1 MARTFKK
8 GRTKGGLSREVV
20 LIFVTIGTADKGI
33 EFTRLIVAMDEIAGK
48 IEEEVIMQIGSI
60 EYAPRH
66 SQYFRYRT
74 FSEALSLFQRASLVV
89 GHAGTGTIL
98 NALRFKVPLILVPR
112 RIQYGE
118 LDRDDHQL
126 EIAQRLEGR
135 GWVEVVYEISE
146 LESKVKQM
154 LRERRRV
161 GADPVSPERRNL
173 IQFLRDYVRRER
185 KEEG

>member
-1 MARTFKK
+1 MAGDLKK
-8 GRTKGGLSREVV
+8 GRAQSNVPGEVV

-33 EFTRLIVAMDEIAGK
+33 EFTRLIVSMDDIAGK

-60 EYAPRH
+60 EYEPKH
-66 SQYFRYRT
+66 CQYFRYRT
-74 FSEALSLFQRASLVV
+74 FSETLSLFQRASLVV

-98 NALRFKVPLILVPR
+98 NSLRFKTPLLLVPR

-126 EIAQRLEGR
+126 EIAQRLEGK
-135 GWVEVVYEISE
+135 GWVEVVYEMSE

-154 LRERRRV
+154 LRERREV
-161 GADPVSPERRNL
+161 SIGPVSEERRNL
-173 IQFLRDYVRRER
+173 IQFLRDYVKREE
-185 KEEG
+185 KEES

>member
-1 MARTFKK
+1 VARPFKK
-8 GRTKGGLSREVV
+8 DGTKGGLSREVV

-60 EYAPRH
+60 EYKPKHA
-66 SQYFRYRT
+66 QYFRYTT
-74 FSEALSLFQRASLVV
+74 FVKALSFFQRATLVV
-89 GHAGTGTIL
+89 GHGGTGTIL
-98 NALRFKVPLILVPR
+98 NALRFEVPLILVPR

-135 GWVEVVYEISE
+135 GWVEVVYDMEE
-146 LESKVKQM
+146 LESKVMQM
-154 LRERRRV
+154 IREKRKFL
-161 GADPVSPERRNL
+161 AEKVSPERKRL
-173 IQFLRDYVRRER
+173 IQFLKEFIEQGGR
-185 KEEG
+185 KAG